1 VRTLYRRVVLALLGL
16 QLFATLLLLS
26 ILLSTSA
33 QAQPVI
39 AAAIALTICAILLL
53 AYWRGQEWAR
63 YADVVAITLLVG
75 FGLNEAGIMRLV
87 SLIVLV
93 PPALALVL
101 TPPIWML
108 GSALALLV
116 ILIARGNGVG
126 IYTDSQ
132 TLIFYWVVVACMLL
146 SRTIAD
152 AARRDAREQASR
164 AETALEQSKRQ
175 TQNLARLAD
184 DLAQQNARQQQLLH
198 LVATLETPAVA
209 LADGVLLAPLVG
221 RLDSRRAEALT
232 ARLLDEASVQ
242 HARLVVLDIAGVT
255 GVDAE
260 VAPALLG
267 SVRALRLIGCATMI
281 TGISAD
287 VAIAFTQLGTSLDD
301 VATARSPREA
311 LELYAAQEMA
321 RQRLGL

>member
-1 VRTLYRRVVLALLGL
+1 VKTLYRRVVLALLGL

-26 ILLSTSA
+26 ILLSTGA
-33 QAQPVI
+33 ETQPVI
-39 AAAIALTICAILLL
+39 AATAALIVCALLLL

-63 YADVVAITLLVG
+63 YADVVAITLLTG
-75 FGLNEAGIMRLV
+75 FGLNEAGIMQQV

-108 GSALALLV
+108 GSAVGLLA
-116 ILIARGNGVG
+116 ILIARGNGQG

-132 TLIFYWVVVACMLL
+132 TLVYYWVVVACMFL

-152 AARRDAREQASR
+152 AAQRDAREQAIL
-164 AETALEQSKRQ
+164 AEAALEQSKRQ
-175 TQNLARLAD
+175 AQDLARQAD
-184 DLAQQNARQQQLLH
+184 DLAEQNARQQQLLD
-198 LVATLETPAVA
+198 LVTTLETPAVA

-232 ARLLDEASVQ
+232 ARLLNEASAQ
-242 HARLVVLDIAGVT
+242 RARLVVLDIAGVT
-255 GVDAE
+255 GVDHE
-260 VAPALLG
+260 SAPALLG
-267 SVRALRLIGCATMI
+267 SVRALRLIGCAAMI

-287 VAIAFTQLGTSLDD
+287 AALAFTQIGASLGD

-311 LELYAAQEMA
+311 LELYAAQELA
-321 RQRLGL
+321 RQRAG